1 MYKINSI
8 KDKKEKLFII
18 DEIPGKPKPTI
29 RTLSTKN
36 AVIMANID
44 HPNNL

>member
-8 KDKKEKLFII
+8 KDKKEKLLII
-18 DEIPGKPKPTI
+18 EVTPGKLKPTI

-36 AVIMANID
+36 AAIMANID

>member
-18 DEIPGKPKPTI
+18 DKTPGKLKPTI
-29 RTLSTKN
+29 KTLSTKN
-36 AVIMANID
+36 AEIMANID
-44 HPNNL
+44 HPNNR